1 MLSVIGVVLEM
12 YCMNRRW
19 IAQSNLYDLTSYA
32 RLYTTHSS
40 SFFERAQ
47 RIAEGNASMH
57 AENTPAS
64 SERSAVHRSYPLAVS
79 IVVDSEAPA
88 ADRYQF
94 VAPDHVGRAWPT
106 ASPAELY
113 ADVYFDTNGFVEAE
127 TGSRGVPPEVIQAGR
142 DTLAAYLLTHDAL
155 DRNWVAS
162 YFGKSPAV
170 IDRYVE
176 AVQQR
181 AEEIRTQI
189 ETRDQPQ
196 TE

>member
-1 MLSVIGVVLEM
+1 M
-12 YCMNRRW
+12 
-19 IAQSNLYDLTSYA
+19 QS
-32 RLYTTHSS
+32 
-40 SFFERAQ
+40 
-47 RIAEGNASMH
+47 
-57 AENTPAS
+57 ENTPAS
-64 SERSAVHRSYPLAVS
+64 GDRSAAHRSYPLGVS

-94 VAPDHVGRAWPT
+94 VAPEHVGRSWPT
-106 ASPAELY
+106 AMPAELY

-142 DTLAAYLLTHDAL
+142 DTLAAYFLTHEAL

-162 YFGKSPAV
+162 YFGKSPEA
-170 IDRYVE
+170 IDRYIE

-181 AEEIRTQI
+181 ATEIRTRI
-189 ETRDQPQ
+189 ETHGASQ